1 MIRRLFFTTVP
12 GLFPVGTAW
21 LKKRER
27 VEAEP
32 PLLRRGQLPF
42 KSLSKTRVSGCPA
55 ERRPGHFMR
64 LFRSWILLNVIRPV
78 CLIGLCCALPLH
90 LQAQAWTNT
99 TLSASQRGSLLLA
112 QMTFSEKAAMV
123 YGVAGPTGS
132 NYVGNIANNTRLGIP
147 WLFLND
153 GPAGLRLS
161 DTSTTA
167 FPAPI
172 DIAASWDTAL
182 ARQYGTQIGA
192 QCRGKGV
199 GVLLGPMM
207 NMARVYEDGRAFE
220 GYGEDPYLSGAMAA
234 AEIPRIQSQG
244 VIATAKHFVCNDQEI
259 NRTTIS
265 ADVDQRT
272 LQEIYEA
279 PFRASVRAGVGAVMA
294 SYNLVNSVH
303 ACELPA
309 LNTDLKKAYGFNGWI
324 MSDWGAT
331 FTTVGGMNDG
341 LDMDMYCNT
350 FTANN
355 ITTAIQ
361 SGNVPASELDGM
373 VLRILT
379 TMFQFGFFDNPPTG
393 NLTSTVTS
401 SANNLFARNAAA
413 EGMVLLQ
420 NNGSVLPLSSS
431 VHSIAV
437 IGSVASVSPIS
448 VGGGSASVPL
458 PYNITPLAGIT
469 SRAGGGVT
477 INYAQGDGASLAA
490 AVQQASNS
498 AVAIVCVGQQ
508 TSEGSDRANL
518 SLPNG
523 QDALISAVAA
533 ANPNTIVVMYESS
546 ATLMPWASQ
555 VAGIVMA
562 WYPGQENG
570 NALAQVLFGDVNP
583 SGKLPVSIPPSASQV
598 PTSTT
603 AQWPGINL
611 HAAYSEGLEI
621 GYRWYDANNV
631 TPLFPFGFGLS
642 YTTFGYSNLT
652 VSAVS
657 PSGQVQIGF
666 DLTNTGNLTGAEVP
680 QLYLGFPTAAGEPPK
695 LLKGFQKITLSPG
708 QTQHVTFNLDCEDLA
723 NWDPV
728 ARGWIVTPGTFQVL
742 VGASS
747 RDIRLTGAF
756 TVSSVPSSDLANA
769 ALHQPVTVSSV
780 LSTNTPGAAAVD
792 GDTTST
798 WTSLASD
805 PQWIEVDIGLIKD
818 LSRVRLLWNSNYAS
832 SYTIQIS
839 PDGTNGTAV
848 FSTNNDVGG
857 TEDIL
862 VSGRGR
868 YVQINGTQQGLPGTG
883 YSLTELQVYSQ
894 PQEPFGGTVPTM
906 SGGTNIIQAENY
918 DTGGESVAYYNTTV
932 GNPGG
937 VYRSDDVGI
946 EPTSDTGG
954 GYDVNSLN
962 TGEWLEYTVN
972 LPYPTANYTISLRVA
987 APAAGG
993 QLRVRLNG
1001 AVVGTVNIPNTGGSQ
1016 SWQTVTLPAVSLA
1029 GGIGSQALRLEV
1041 LTNGFS
1047 INWIGLSTPI
1057 PTVPAA
1063 PTGLTAGT
1071 GNAAVYLSWNA
1082 STGATA
1088 YNVKRSLVS
1097 GGPYTTIA
1105 SPTANSY
1112 VDTAVSTCSSYYYV
1126 VSATNSLGESPNS
1139 SESAVTLG
1147 AFELAV
1153 NSGGSAANQFIADA
1167 YYSGGTAASTTA
1179 AIDTSAVTS
1188 PAPQAVYQTE
1198 RYGNFTYTFTNLTQ
1212 GVNYLVRLHFAEIY
1226 WTATNDRIFNV
1237 FINGNEVLTN
1247 FDVFAVSGAEDKAN
1261 IQQFMVA
1268 PNTTNAI
1275 VIQYVT
1281 IKDNAKS
1288 SGIEILLPPP
1298 AAPVG
1303 LTATASNSLVALSW
1317 NTVSGA
1323 TSYNVKRSVVS
1334 GGPYTLLSSGLTV
1347 TNYTDSVVTN
1357 GTTYYYVVLAVNNGC
1372 DSTNS
1377 IQVSA
1382 TPNQPI
1388 VPALYGASIT
1398 NGQFEFW
1405 INTNNTGTN
1414 YTLMASTNLTSW
1426 IPIFTTNLPLL
1437 PFFWVDTNSPAY
1449 PVRFYRTVLG
1459 P

>member
-1 MIRRLFFTTVP
+1 MR
-12 GLFPVGTAW
+12 
-21 LKKRER
+21 
-27 VEAEP
+27 
-32 PLLRRGQLPF
+32 LLRP
-42 KSLSKTRVSGCPA
+42 
-55 ERRPGHFMR
+55 
-64 LFRSWILLNVIRPV
+64 WIPLNVIRV
-78 CLIGLCCALPLH
+78 LCFVGFCCAMPLH

-99 TLSASQRGSLLLA
+99 TLSASQRATLLLA

-161 DTSTTA
+161 DKSTTA

-182 ARQYGTQIGA
+182 ARQYGSQMGA

-220 GYGEDPYLSGAMAA
+220 GYGEDPYLAGAMAA
-234 AEIPRIQSQG
+234 AEIPGIQSQG

-272 LQEIYEA
+272 LQEIYAA

-309 LNTDLKKAYGFNGWI
+309 LNTILKKAYGFNGWI
-324 MSDWGAT
+324 MSDWGAN
-331 FTTVGGMNDG
+331 FSTVGGMNNG
-341 LDMDMYCNT
+341 LDMDMYSGQ

-373 VLRILT
+373 VQRILT
-379 TMFQFGFFDNPPTG
+379 TMFQFGLFDNPPTG
-393 NLTSTVTS
+393 KLTSTVTN

-413 EGMVLLQ
+413 KGMVLLQ
-420 NNGSVLPLSSS
+420 NNGGLLPLSSS

-437 IGSVASVSPIS
+437 IGSVSSTSPIS
-448 VGGGSASVPL
+448 VGAGSASVNL

-469 SRAGGGVT
+469 SRAGSGVA
-477 INYAQGDGASLAA
+477 INYSAGFSQSL
-490 AVQQASNS
+490 VQTSQ
-498 AVAIVCVGQQ
+498 VAIVCVGQQ

-518 SLPNG
+518 SLPSG
-523 QDALISAVAA
+523 QDTLISAVAA
-533 ANPNTIVVMYESS
+533 ANPHTIVVMYESS
-546 ATLMPWASQ
+546 ATLMPWANQ

-603 AQWPGINL
+603 AQWPGING
-611 HAAYSEGLEI
+611 HAAYSEGMEM
-621 GYRWYDANNV
+621 GYRWYDTNNV

-666 DLTNTGNLTGAEVP
+666 DLTNTGTLTGAEVP
-680 QLYLGFPTAAGEPPK
+680 QLYLGFPLAASEPPK
-695 LLKGFQKITLSPG
+695 QLKGFQKITLSPG
-708 QTQHVTFNLDCEDLA
+708 QTQHVTFNLDWEDLA
-723 NWDPV
+723 NWDAT
-728 ARGWIVTPGTFQVL
+728 ARGWIVTPGSFQVM

-756 TVSSVPSSDLANA
+756 TVASVPSSDLANA
-769 ALHQPVTVSSV
+769 ALHQPVTVSSA
-780 LSTNTPGAAAVD
+780 LATNTPGSAAVD
-792 GDTTST
+792 GDPTTA
-798 WTSLASD
+798 WTSLGSD
-805 PQWIEVDIGLIKD
+805 PQWIEVDLGLIKD
-818 LSRVRLLWNSNYAS
+818 LSRIRLHWNTNYAS

-839 PDGTNGTAV
+839 PDGTNWTAL
-848 FSTNNDVGG
+848 FTTNNDNGG

-868 YVQINGTQQGLPGTG
+868 YVQINGTQQGLPGAG
-883 YSLTELQVYSQ
+883 YSLSELEVYSQ
-894 PQEPFGGTVPTM
+894 SQEPFGGTVPTM
-906 SGGTNIIQAENY
+906 PGVIQAEDY
-918 DTGGESVAYYNTTV
+918 DTGGEGVAYYNTTV

-972 LPYPTANYTISLRVA
+972 PPDPTATYIISLRVA

-1001 AVVGTVNIPNTGGSQ
+1001 TVLGTVAIPNTGGSQ

-1047 INWIGLSTPI
+1047 INRIGLNSTQSGGNI
-1057 PTVPAA
+1057 ALLKAATASSLENTNYPATNA
-1063 PTGLTAGT
+1063 FDGNLSTRWSSAFSDPQWIQVDLGATYNISEVVLYWEAAYGKSYQIQVSSDATNWTTIYSTTNGLGGTEDLTGLSGT
-1071 GNAAVYLSWNA
+1071 GRYVRMYGTVRGTVWGYSLWEFQVYGTPVPELSIALSGTNVVLSWPA
-1082 STGATA
+1082 L
-1088 YNVKRSLVS
+1088 LVS
-1097 GGPYTTIA
+1097 WLLQETPVLGPTNLWTTVTNT
-1105 SPTANSY
+1105 PFL
-1112 VDTAVSTCSSYYYV
+1112 
-1126 VSATNSLGESPNS
+1126 TNSLN
-1139 SESAVTLG
+1139 AVT
-1147 AFELAV
+1147 
-1153 NSGGSAANQFIADA
+1153 
-1167 YYSGGTAASTTA
+1167 
-1179 AIDTSAVTS
+1179 
-1188 PAPQAVYQTE
+1188 
-1198 RYGNFTYTFTNLTQ
+1198 
-1212 GVNYLVRLHFAEIY
+1212 
-1226 WTATNDRIFNV
+1226 
-1237 FINGNEVLTN
+1237 
-1247 FDVFAVSGAEDKAN
+1247 
-1261 IQQFMVA
+1261 
-1268 PNTTNAI
+1268 
-1275 VIQYVT
+1275 
-1281 IKDNAKS
+1281 
-1288 SGIEILLPPP
+1288 
-1298 AAPVG
+1298 
-1303 LTATASNSLVALSW
+1303 
-1317 NTVSGA
+1317 
-1323 TSYNVKRSVVS
+1323 
-1334 GGPYTLLSSGLTV
+1334 
-1347 TNYTDSVVTN
+1347 
-1357 GTTYYYVVLAVNNGC
+1357 
-1372 DSTNS
+1372 
-1377 IQVSA
+1377 
-1382 TPNQPI
+1382 
-1388 VPALYGASIT
+1388 
-1398 NGQFEFW
+1398 
-1405 INTNNTGTN
+1405 
-1414 YTLMASTNLTSW
+1414 
-1426 IPIFTTNLPLL
+1426 IPIG
-1437 PFFWVDTNSPAY
+1437 AGAQ
-1449 PVRFYRTVLG
+1449 FYRLAQN

>member
-1 MIRRLFFTTVP
+1 
-12 GLFPVGTAW
+12 
-21 LKKRER
+21 
-27 VEAEP
+27 
-32 PLLRRGQLPF
+32 
-42 KSLSKTRVSGCPA
+42 
-55 ERRPGHFMR
+55 
-64 LFRSWILLNVIRPV
+64 
-78 CLIGLCCALPLH
+78 
-90 LQAQAWTNT
+90 
-99 TLSASQRGSLLLA
+99 
-112 QMTFSEKAAMV
+112 MTFSEQAAMV
-123 YGVAGPTGS
+123 YGTGGPTGS

-147 WLFLND
+147 WIFLQD
-153 GPAGLRLS
+153 GPAGVA
-161 DTSTTA
+161 DGVNNVTA

-172 DIAASWDTAL
+172 ALAASWDVSL
-182 ARQYGTQIGA
+182 ARQYGVMLGSES
-192 QCRGKGV
+192 RGKGV
-199 GVLLGPMM
+199 GVVLGPMM

-234 AEIPRIQSQG
+234 AEIPGIQSQG
-244 VIATAKHFVCNDQEI
+244 VIATAKHFVCNDQETQ
-259 NRTTIS
+259 RTTIS
-265 ADVDQRT
+265 ADLDPRT
-272 LQEIYEA
+272 LQEIYEP

-303 ACELPA
+303 ACQLPA

-324 MSDWGAT
+324 MSDWGAS
-331 FTTVGGMNDG
+331 FSTVGGMNNG
-341 LDMDMYCNT
+341 LDMDMYT
-350 FTANN
+350 GQFTASA
-355 ITTAIQ
+355 ITSAIQ
-361 SGNVPASELDGM
+361 AGSVPASELPGM
-373 VLRILT
+373 VQRILT
-379 TMFQFGFFDNPPTG
+379 SMFQFGLFDNPSTG
-393 NLTSTVTS
+393 NLNANVTGT
-401 SANNLFARNAAA
+401 AHAQFARDEAAA
-413 EGMVLLQ
+413 GTVLLQ
-420 NNGSVLPLSSS
+420 NNGGLLPLNSSS

-437 IGSVASVSPIS
+437 IGSVASTSPVST
-448 VGGGSASVPL
+448 GAGSAGVNL

-469 SRAGGGVT
+469 SRASGITVS
-477 INYAQGDGASLAA
+477 YAQGDGASVPA
-490 AVQQASNS
+490 AVQLATNS
-498 AVAIVCVGQQ
+498 DVAIVCVGQQ
-508 TSEGSDRANL
+508 TSEGSDRSNL

-523 QDALISAVAA
+523 QDALITAVAN
-533 ANPNTIVVMYESS
+533 ANPHTIVVMYESS
-546 ATLMPWASQ
+546 ATLMPWANQ
-555 VAGIVMA
+555 VAAVLMA

-603 AQWPGINL
+603 AQWPGINGQ
-611 HAAYSEGLEI
+611 ATYSEALEI

-652 VSAVS
+652 VSTVS

-666 DLTNTGNLTGAEVP
+666 NLTNTGGQTGAEVP
-680 QLYLGFPTAAGEPPK
+680 QLYLGFPAAAGEPPK
-695 LLKGFQKITLSPG
+695 LLKGFQKISLSPG
-708 QTQHVTFNLDCEDLA
+708 QTQHVTFNLDWEDLA
-723 NWDPV
+723 NWDAT
-728 ARGWIVTPGTFQVL
+728 ARGWIVTPGSFQVM

-769 ALHQPVTVSSV
+769 ALHQPVTVSST

-792 GDTTST
+792 GDTTT
-798 WTSLASD
+798 AWTSLASD
-805 PQWIEVDIGLIKD
+805 PQGIEVDLGLIKD
-818 LSRVRLLWNSNYAS
+818 LSRVRLMWNSNYAS

-839 PDGTNGTAV
+839 PDSNTWTTV
-848 FSTNNDVGG
+848 FSTNNDNGG

-868 YVQINGTQQGLPGTG
+868 YVQVNGTQQGLPGTG

-894 PQEPFGGTVPTM
+894 PQGPFGGTVPTM

-972 LPYPTANYTISLRVA
+972 LPYPTANYTISVRVA
-987 APAAGG
+987 STNGVG

-1001 AVVGTVNIPNTGGSQ
+1001 TVLGTVAIPNTGGSQ
-1016 SWQTVTLPAVSLA
+1016 SWQTVTLPTVSLT

-1041 LTNGFS
+1041 ITNGFS
-1047 INWIGLSTPI
+1047 INWIGLSTPM

-1063 PTGLTAGT
+1063 PTGLTAGA

-1112 VDTAVSTCSSYYYV
+1112 ADTAVSTCSSYYYV

-1139 SESAVTLG
+1139 SEAAATLG

-1153 NSGGSAANQFIADA
+1153 NSGGSAANQFITDG

-1179 AIDTSAVTS
+1179 AIDTSAVTN

-1212 GVNYLVRLHFAEIY
+1212 GMNYLVRLHFAEIY

-1303 LTATASNSLVALSW
+1303 LTATANNSLVALSW

-1334 GGPYTLLSSGLTV
+1334 GGPYTLLSSGLTS
-1347 TNYTDSVVTN
+1347 TNCTDSVVTN
-1357 GTTYYYVVLAVNNGC
+1357 GTTYYYVVSAVNNGC
-1372 DSTNS
+1372 ESTNS

-1398 NGQFEFW
+1398 NGHFGFW